1 MNRETKMAILIALIM
16 LLAVFAYVSPYFI
29 NNIERKNNKVSANA
43 EIFTSKVL
51 SQFNVDKN
59 LKASVVAKQITEELN
74 KINKNPYS
82 KKQEAYVYEN
92 AQAGQL
98 LVEFDDAIQTI
109 TITSY
114 DKDKKI
120 IIRTLIKPPSFVT
133 YKKEEVKNER
143 K

>member
-59 LKASVVAKQITEELN
+59 LNLIQE
-74 KINKNPYS
+74 KIH
-82 KKQEAYVYEN
+82 
-92 AQAGQL
+92 
-98 LVEFDDAIQTI
+98 
-109 TITSY
+109 
-114 DKDKKI
+114 
-120 IIRTLIKPPSFVT
+120 
-133 YKKEEVKNER
+133 
-143 K
+143 